1 MIRKE
6 NWMKRGARVDALGKQ
21 GTITTIANTEV
32 KPRKVATA
40 DELFKLSDELFG
52 VPLKTLISQNR
63 ETHIKT
69 VRHIVVWYAVDKLE
83 MTLNG
88 IGFLIDRDHSTVS
101 SSRNRIRNV
110 IESPR
115 TNRPLHEYVEL
126 FLSKIDTTSM
136 LPYPIRVNNCVEQ
149 LRSICNDATI
159 SESDQ
164 LNVINAIAYLCR
176 INDGK

>member
-1 MIRKE
+1 MNTQI
-6 NWMKRGARVDALGKQ
+6 
-21 GTITTIANTEV
+21 NTEV
-32 KPRKVATA
+32 KPRKVKTVE
-40 DELFKLSDELFG
+40 ELFKLSDELFG

-63 ETHIKT
+63 VKHIKT
-69 VRHIVVWYAVDKLE
+69 VRHVIAWYAVDRLE

-88 IGFLIDRDHSTVS
+88 IGHLIDRDHSTIT
-101 SSRNRIRNV
+101 SSRNKIRHV
-110 IESPR
+110 IKSPR
-115 TNRPLHEYVEL
+115 TDRVLHNYVEL